1 MKDRQ
6 EAPKHQPHHTYTH
19 TNTQQKKKKKHF
31 LLIIHSF
38 EQLCQG
44 LPSI

>member
-19 TNTQQKKKKKHF
+19 TNTQEKKKHF